1 MCEILTRTSE
11 VANLKG
17 ECSLCSLKTSQDS
30 VFYRLLA
37 AKENKHILWNLFGTQ
52 ATNLLLLNL

>member
-37 AKENKHILWNLFGTQ
+37 AKENKHILGIYSAHKLQTSCY
-52 ATNLLLLNL
+52 